1 MPRTRMLK
9 GYGFRVCA
17 CVGGGWGLRAARLT
31 WGMGFL
37 GLGLGEIDGP
47 RSHHE
52 CPCLCQ
58 NGQNQK
64 KLVEGFGGLG
74 FRV

>member
-9 GYGFRVCA
+9 GYGFRVSVSVCR
-17 CVGGGWGLRAARLT
+17 GGLRAARLT

-47 RSHHE
+47 RSHLE

-58 NGQNQK
+58 NGQNHNNWFR
-64 KLVEGFGGLG
+64 VLG